1 MTSPLEMPTQ
11 ASTQELPDRV
21 KVAVIGGGVV
31 GCSVLFHLAKAGLE
45 NCVLLERKELTAG
58 SSWHAAGGFHA
69 VNSDLNISA
78 LQTYTIELY
87 DEIQELSGVDAGI
100 HMTGGINIAATEERW
115 LHLRSEWARHRVLG
129 IDSELIDAAEIRR
142 RCPIVETHGIKGG
155 LFDPKEGYLDP
166 SGTTH
171 AYAKSAQKL
180 GGKIFLHTKVE
191 ALEQRSD
198 GWLVKTDRGEVL
210 AEHVVNAGGLW
221 AQRVGAMAGL
231 RLPVVSMEHHYL
243 ITEALPSLTAMDEEI
258 PFIIDLDGEVYLR
271 QEHKG
276 VLLGI
281 YETPSTAWAV
291 EGAPWD
297 YKEDELL
304 PPDLDRLGET
314 LSNSLK
320 RFPEIER
327 AGIKRVV
334 NGPFTFS
341 PDGNP
346 LVGPVRGVRNFWCA
360 CAVTVG
366 FAQAGGIGRALA
378 EWLIEGEPK
387 GDLLGMDVAR
397 FGDFATMSYALATGG
412 EFYER
417 RFRIAYPNETWPAAR
432 PSKTTPLY
440 GRFKERGAVFG
451 DSFALEVPLY
461 FARGKEKAEETPTF
475 RRSNAFPTVGEEC
488 RAVRENIGI
497 TELASFSKYE
507 VTGKDARAFLDKLL
521 ACRLPR
527 TGEVRLAPM
536 LSPKGFLRGDLT
548 VACLAEDRFWLF
560 GSGYLQ
566 TFHMRWFE
574 EVAEGYKVALRNYSD
589 SVMGFS
595 LAGPRARELLQGLVR
610 DDLSN
615 DAFPF
620 MAIKECDVGL
630 VPVMLARLSVTGEL
644 GFELYTPFSYHEAL
658 YDALKAA
665 GEAEG
670 KEKGLRDFGG
680 YALNSLRIEKGFGI
694 WSREFTP
701 DFTAGESGL
710 SRFVDFEKNG
720 RFIGR
725 DAALRER
732 DASSSRG
739 VSRRL
744 VLLEIET
751 EDADAWRYEPIWF
764 GEKYAGFVTS
774 GSYGHVVEKSLAL
787 GYVNSDFVA
796 RAQGEK
802 QGEKHGDSLGVHILG
817 EKRPARIIGGAAW
830 DARGERMRKS

>member
-1 MTSPLEMPTQ
+1 MTDLPEQSSRQ
-11 ASTQELPDRV
+11 KSQELPERL
-21 KVAVIGGGVV
+21 KVVVIGGGVV
-31 GCSVLFHLAKAGLE
+31 GSSVLFHLAKAGLKD
-45 NCVLLERKELTAG
+45 CALLERKELTAG

-78 LQTYTIELY
+78 LQAYTIDLY

-115 LHLRSEWARHRVLG
+115 LYLRSEWARHRVLG

-180 GGKIFLHTKVE
+180 GGKIFLHTLVE
-191 ALEQRSD
+191 ALQQQGE
-198 GWLVKTDRGEVL
+198 GWLVKTNRGEVFV
-210 AEHVVNAGGLW
+210 EHVVNAGGLW
-221 AQRVGAMAGL
+221 ARQVGAMAGL
-231 RLPVVSMEHHYL
+231 RLPVVAMEHHYL
-243 ITEALPSLTAMDEEI
+243 ITEALPSLMAMDEEI

-281 YETPSTAWAV
+281 YETPSTPWAV
-291 EGAPWD
+291 SGAPWD
-297 YKEDELL
+297 YREDELL
-304 PPDLDRLGET
+304 PPDLERLGET
-314 LSNSLK
+314 LANGLK

-378 EWLIEGEPK
+378 EWLTEGEPK

-397 FGDFATMSYALATGG
+397 FGDFATLSYALATGG

-440 GRFKERGAVFG
+440 GRFKDRGAIFG

-461 FARGKEKAEETPTF
+461 FARKGEKAEETPTF
-475 RRSNAFPTVGEEC
+475 RRSNAFAAVGEEC
-488 RAVRENIGI
+488 RAVRERVGI
-497 TELASFSKYE
+497 TEMASFSKYE
-507 VTGKDARAFLDKLL
+507 VSGKDAKVFLDKLL

-527 TGEVRLAPM
+527 VGEVRLAPM

-574 EVAEGYKVALRNYSD
+574 EVAEGQAVSVRNHSD
-589 SVMGFS
+589 SMMGFS
-595 LAGPRARELLQGLVR
+595 LAGPRARAVLEGLVR
-610 DDLSN
+610 EDLSN
-615 DAFPF
+615 EAFPF
-620 MAIKECDVGL
+620 MAIRECDVGL
-630 VPVMLARLSVTGEL
+630 APVMLARLSVTGEL

-658 YDALKAA
+658 YDALVRA
-665 GEAEG
+665 GQGEDEEEG
-670 KEKGLRDFGG
+670 GEGGSLRDFGG
-680 YALNSLRIEKGFGI
+680 YALNSLRMEKGFGI

-710 SRFVDFEKNG
+710 SRFVDFEKNAP
-720 RFIGR
+720 FIGR
-725 DAALRER
+725 EAALRER
-732 DASSSRG
+732 DLG

-744 VLLEIET
+744 VLLEIT
-751 EDADAWRYEPIWF
+751 VEDADAWRYEPIWF
-764 GEKYAGFVTS
+764 GEKYVGFVTS
-774 GSYGHVVEKSLAL
+774 GAYGHVVEKSLAL
-787 GYVNSDFVA
+787 GYVSSNVA
-796 RAQGEK
+796 SHAGGEAG
-802 QGEKHGDSLGVHILG
+802 GEEGLWVHILG
-817 EKRPARIIGGAAW
+817 EKRAARIVGGGAVW

>member
-1 MTSPLEMPTQ
+1 
-11 ASTQELPDRV
+11 
-21 KVAVIGGGVV
+21 
-31 GCSVLFHLAKAGLE
+31 
-45 NCVLLERKELTAG
+45 
-58 SSWHAAGGFHA
+58 
-69 VNSDLNISA
+69 
-78 LQTYTIELY
+78 
-87 DEIQELSGVDAGI
+87 
-100 HMTGGINIAATEERW
+100 MTGGINIAATEERW
-115 LHLRSEWARHRVLG
+115 LYLRSEWARHRVLG
-129 IDSELIDAAEIRR
+129 IDSELIDAAEIHR
-142 RCPIVETHGIKGG
+142 RCPIVETRGIKGG
-155 LFDPKEGYLDP
+155 LYDPKEGYLDP

-180 GGKIFLHTKVE
+180 GGQIFLHTRVE
-191 ALEQRSD
+191 ALEARSE
-198 GWLVKTDRGEVL
+198 GWLVKTNKGEIV

-221 AQRVGAMAGL
+221 ARQVGAMAGL
-231 RLPVVSMEHHYL
+231 RLPVVAMEHHYL

-281 YETPSTAWAV
+281 YETPSTPWAV
-291 EGAPWD
+291 GGAPWD
-297 YKEDELL
+297 YREDELL
-304 PPDLDRLGET
+304 PSDLDRLGET
-314 LSNSLK
+314 LSNGLK

-378 EWLIEGEPK
+378 EWMTAGEPK

-397 FGDFATMSYALATGG
+397 FGDFATLSYALATGG

-432 PSKTTPLY
+432 PCKTTPLY
-440 GRFKERGAVFG
+440 GRFKARGAVFG

-461 FARGKEKAEETPTF
+461 FARKDELKSGKAEETPTF
-475 RRSNAFPTVGEEC
+475 RRSNAFPAVGEEC
-488 RAVRENIGI
+488 RAVRERVGI
-497 TELASFSKYE
+497 TEMASFSKYE
-507 VTGKDARAFLDKLL
+507 VSGKDAKTFLDTLL

-527 TGEVRLAPM
+527 VGEVRLAPM
-536 LSPKGFLRGDLT
+536 LSKQGFLRGDLT

-574 EVAEGYKVALRNYSD
+574 EVAEGQAVSLRNFSD
-589 SVMGFS
+589 SLMGFS
-595 LAGPRARELLQGLVR
+595 LAGPRARAVLEKLVR
-610 DDLSN
+610 EDVSN
-615 DAFPF
+615 DALPF

-630 VPVMLARLSVTGEL
+630 APVMLARLSVTGEL

-658 YDALKAA
+658 YDALKRA
-665 GEAEG
+665 GEE
-670 KEKGLRDFGG
+670 EGLRDFGG
-680 YALNSLRIEKGFGI
+680 YALNSLRLEKGFGI

-725 DAALRER
+725 DAALKER
-732 DASSSRG
+732 DAG
-739 VSRRL
+739 ISRRL
-744 VLLEIET
+744 VLLEIAT
-751 EDADAWRYEPIWF
+751 QDADAWRYEPIWC

-787 GYVNSDFVA
+787 GYVHSDFV
-796 RAQGEK
+796 EPT
-802 QGEKHGDSLGVHILG
+802 DSQPFGVHILG
-817 EKRPARIIGGAAW
+817 EKRSARILGGAVW
-830 DARGERMRKS
+830 DARGERMRGS

>member
-1 MTSPLEMPTQ
+1 MTDPLPPTSP
-11 ASTQELPDRV
+11 AFPDRL
-21 KVAVIGGGVV
+21 KVVVIGGGVV
-31 GCSVLFHLAKAGLE
+31 GCSVLFHLAKAGIEDCALF
-45 NCVLLERKELTAG
+45 ERKELTAG

-78 LQTYTIELY
+78 LQAYTIDLY

-115 LHLRSEWARHRVLG
+115 LYLRSEWARHRVLG
-129 IDSELIDAAEIRR
+129 IDSELIDAAEIRA
-142 RCPIVETHGIKGG
+142 RCPIVETDDIKGG

-180 GGKIFLHTKVE
+180 GGQIFLHTKVE
-191 ALEQRSD
+191 ALEQHSE
-198 GWLVKTDRGEVL
+198 GWLVKTNKGEL
-210 AEHVVNAGGLW
+210 IAEHVVNAAGLW
-221 AQRVGAMAGL
+221 ARRVGAMAGVS
-231 RLPVVSMEHHYL
+231 LPVVAMEHHYL
-243 ITEALPSLTAMDEEI
+243 ITEALPSLEAMDEEI
-258 PFIIDLDGEVYLR
+258 PFVIDLDGEVYLR

-281 YETPSTAWAV
+281 YETPSTPWAV
-291 EGAPWD
+291 SGAPWD
-297 YKEDELL
+297 YREDELL

-314 LSNSLK
+314 LSNGLK

-346 LVGPVRGVRNFWCA
+346 LVGPVRGLRNFWCA

-378 EWLIEGEPK
+378 EWLTEGEAK

-397 FGDFATMSYALATGG
+397 FGDFATHSYALSTGG

-440 GRFKERGAVFG
+440 GRFKDRGAVFG

-461 FARGKEKAEETPTF
+461 FARSGEKAEETPTF
-475 RRSNAFPTVGEEC
+475 RRSNAFPAVREEC
-488 RAVRENIGI
+488 RAVRERVGI
-497 TELASFSKYE
+497 TETASFSKYE
-507 VTGKDARAFLDKLL
+507 VSGKDARTFLDRLL

-527 TGEVRLAPM
+527 VGEVRLAPM

-548 VACLAEDRFWLF
+548 VACLAEDRFWLL

-574 EVAEGYKVALRNYSD
+574 EMAEGQGVAVRNFSD
-589 SVMGFS
+589 SMMGFS
-595 LAGPRARELLQGLVR
+595 VAGPRARTLVEKLVR
-610 DDLSN
+610 EDLSN
-615 DAFPF
+615 EAFPF
-620 MAIKECDVGL
+620 MAVRECDVGL
-630 VPVMLARLSVTGEL
+630 APVMLARLSVTGEL

-658 YDALKAA
+658 YDALVRA
-665 GEAEG
+665 GEE
-670 KEKGLRDFGG
+670 EGLRDFGG

-710 SRFVDFEKNG
+710 SRFVDFTKNA

-732 DASSSRG
+732 DGAL
-739 VSRRL
+739 SRRL
-744 VLLEIET
+744 VLLEIDAA
-751 EDADAWRYEPIWF
+751 DADAWRYEPIWV
-764 GEKYAGFVTS
+764 GERYVGFVTS

-787 GYVNSDFVA
+787 GYVSSDVA
-796 RAQGEK
+796 SGANDE
-802 QGEKHGDSLGVHILG
+802 LGVHLLG
-817 EKRPARIIGGAAW
+817 EKRSARLVDGGAIW

>member
-1 MTSPLEMPTQ
+1 MADISQPPTQ
-11 ASTQELPDRV
+11 GSSQTLPDRLRV
-21 KVAVIGGGVV
+21 VVIGGGVV
-31 GCSVLFHLAKAGLE
+31 GSSVLFHLAKAGVKD
-45 NCVLLERKELTAG
+45 CALLERKELTAG

-78 LQTYTIELY
+78 LQAYTIDLY

-115 LHLRSEWARHRVLG
+115 LYLRSEWARHRVLG

-180 GGKIFLHTKVE
+180 GGQIFLHTKVE
-191 ALEQRSD
+191 ALEQRSE
-198 GWLVKTDRGEVL
+198 GWLVKTNKGEIF
-210 AEHVVNAGGLW
+210 AEHVVNAAGLW
-221 AQRVGAMAGL
+221 ARQVGAMAGL
-231 RLPVVSMEHHYL
+231 RLPVVAMEHHYL
-243 ITEALPSLTAMDEEI
+243 ITEALPSLTAMEEEI

-281 YETPSTAWAV
+281 YETPSTPWAV
-291 EGAPWD
+291 SGAPWD
-297 YKEDELL
+297 YREDELL
-304 PPDLDRLGET
+304 PPDLDRLGDT
-314 LSNSLK
+314 LSDGLK

-346 LVGPVRGVRNFWCA
+346 LVGPVRGLRNFWCA

-378 EWLIEGEPK
+378 EWLTEGEPK

-397 FGDFATMSYALATGG
+397 FGDYATLSYALATGG

-440 GRFKERGAVFG
+440 GRFKDRGAVFG

-461 FARGKEKAEETPTF
+461 FARKDEKAEETPTF
-475 RRSNAFPTVGEEC
+475 RRSNAFPAVGEEC
-488 RAVRENIGI
+488 RAVRERVGI
-497 TELASFSKYE
+497 TEMASFSKYE
-507 VTGKDARAFLDKLL
+507 VAGKDSKTFLDKLL

-527 TGEVRLAPM
+527 AGEVRLAPM
-536 LSPKGFLRGDLT
+536 LSKQGFLRGDLT

-574 EVAEGYKVALRNYSD
+574 EVAEGHAVSLRNCSD
-589 SVMGFS
+589 SLMGFS
-595 LAGPRARELLQGLVR
+595 LAGPRSRAVLEKLVHE
-610 DDLSN
+610 DLSN
-615 DAFPF
+615 EAFPF
-620 MAIKECDVGL
+620 MAVRECDVGL
-630 VPVMLARLSVTGEL
+630 APVMLARLSVTGEL

-658 YDALKAA
+658 YDALVGA
-665 GEAEG
+665 GEGE
-670 KEKGLRDFGG
+670 ELRDFGA

-710 SRFVDFEKNG
+710 SRFVDFEKSG
-720 RFIGR
+720 GFVGR

-732 DASSSRG
+732 EAG

-764 GEKYAGFVTS
+764 GEKYVGFVTS
-774 GSYGHVVEKSLAL
+774 GSYGHAVAKSLAL
-787 GYVNSDFVA
+787 GYVSGDVA
-796 RAQGEK
+796 SRADGE
-802 QGEKHGDSLGVHILG
+802 GFGVHILG
-817 EKRPARIIGGAAW
+817 EKRSARIVGGAVW
-830 DARGERMRKS
+830 DARGDRMRKS